1 MPSRQSSRA
10 DSLSSLPSQTSVIV
24 FVEQQGAK
32 HQEDETP
39 RSSGRKLKVAEVADS
54 VTTTAAPSR

>member
-10 DSLSSLPSQTSVIV
+10 VALSSLPSQTSVIV

-39 RSSGRKLKVAEVADS
+39 RSSGRKLKVAEVADGVS
-54 VTTTAAPSR
+54 TTETPSR